1 MLYKLVYYFLKIFFK
16 ICFGVRIFG
25 DIEKFQ
31 QIYNNSAAKK
41 IIVANHTSFLDGL
54 LVGLFLS
61 NSKNQQKP
69 LFVVHT
75 WVANA
80 WYFKPILSLVD
91 FLPIEPSN
99 PMAMKTI
106 IKSIENQN
114 RPVVIFPEGRI
125 SNTGALMKMYD
136 GPAFIAAK
144 SKAQILPIFISGGVL
159 SKYSRFNPQ
168 NEIVKSQKRWFP
180 KITLTFLPPQ
190 QINLIE
196 NQNLQNATKIY
207 SAREKRRIYSNQL
220 LRIMQESQFLAT
232 MQQHQN
238 MTLYEVLCETAELNG
253 KNLPII
259 EDIKCNENPYSYKK
273 FFQIISVLTSLVL
286 KNIDDTD
293 EKNSQNSQNSQ
304 NIGILLPNIAATL
317 ALILGLSA
325 KNKTPAMLNYSA
337 GLNAIIAACQSAN
350 LKFIVCSK
358 AFVEQARLENKLS
371 QLCQTLPYLKIL
383 YLEEIKNSLTLLDKL
398 KALYFGFFPRDFV
411 KNFCKNKNKNKNAAA
426 ILFTSGSEGT
436 PKGVVLSHYA
446 ILANILQIKAVCDV
460 NQNDKFINALPLFH
474 AFGLTAGSLLP
485 ILTGVRQFIYPS
497 PLHYRV
503 IPEVAYDKDCSV
515 IFGTGTFLSHYARF
529 AHPYDFRKMRFVVS
543 GAEKLNA
550 EVANLWFEKFG
561 IRVLEGYGA
570 TETAPV
576 IAVNLPLAF
585 KSNTVGKFLP
595 NVEFKLEK
603 IPGIEI
609 GGRLFVRCPNLMNGY
624 LKVNANGESRFE
636 ELAENAWYDS
646 GDIADVDEFGFVKI
660 IGRFKRFAK
669 IAGEMVSLELS
680 ENLAIKASADFH
692 HAVVAIA
699 DARRG
704 EALVLFTTDKNLTR
718 QKLTETA
725 QKYGFAEIAIP
736 RKIEIIETIPLLST
750 GKTDYVSLN
759 QLARSN

>member
-238 MTLYEVLCETAELNG
+238 MTL
-253 KNLPII
+253 
-259 EDIKCNENPYSYKK
+259 
-273 FFQIISVLTSLVL
+273 
-286 KNIDDTD
+286 
-293 EKNSQNSQNSQ
+293 
-304 NIGILLPNIAATL
+304 
-317 ALILGLSA
+317 
-325 KNKTPAMLNYSA
+325 
-337 GLNAIIAACQSAN
+337 
-350 LKFIVCSK
+350 
-358 AFVEQARLENKLS
+358 
-371 QLCQTLPYLKIL
+371 
-383 YLEEIKNSLTLLDKL
+383 
-398 KALYFGFFPRDFV
+398 
-411 KNFCKNKNKNKNAAA
+411 
-426 ILFTSGSEGT
+426 
-436 PKGVVLSHYA
+436 
-446 ILANILQIKAVCDV
+446 
-460 NQNDKFINALPLFH
+460 
-474 AFGLTAGSLLP
+474 
-485 ILTGVRQFIYPS
+485 
-497 PLHYRV
+497 
-503 IPEVAYDKDCSV
+503 
-515 IFGTGTFLSHYARF
+515 
-529 AHPYDFRKMRFVVS
+529 
-543 GAEKLNA
+543 
-550 EVANLWFEKFG
+550 
-561 IRVLEGYGA
+561 
-570 TETAPV
+570 
-576 IAVNLPLAF
+576 
-585 KSNTVGKFLP
+585 
-595 NVEFKLEK
+595 
-603 IPGIEI
+603 
-609 GGRLFVRCPNLMNGY
+609 
-624 LKVNANGESRFE
+624 
-636 ELAENAWYDS
+636 
-646 GDIADVDEFGFVKI
+646 
-660 IGRFKRFAK
+660 
-669 IAGEMVSLELS
+669 
-680 ENLAIKASADFH
+680 
-692 HAVVAIA
+692 
-699 DARRG
+699 
-704 EALVLFTTDKNLTR
+704 
-718 QKLTETA
+718 
-725 QKYGFAEIAIP
+725 
-736 RKIEIIETIPLLST
+736 
-750 GKTDYVSLN
+750 
-759 QLARSN
+759 

>member
-54 LVGLFLS
+54 LVGLFLP

-259 EDIKCNENPYSYKK
+259 EDIKCNENPYS
-273 FFQIISVLTSLVL
+273 
-286 KNIDDTD
+286 
-293 EKNSQNSQNSQ
+293 
-304 NIGILLPNIAATL
+304 
-317 ALILGLSA
+317 
-325 KNKTPAMLNYSA
+325 
-337 GLNAIIAACQSAN
+337 
-350 LKFIVCSK
+350 
-358 AFVEQARLENKLS
+358 
-371 QLCQTLPYLKIL
+371 
-383 YLEEIKNSLTLLDKL
+383 
-398 KALYFGFFPRDFV
+398 
-411 KNFCKNKNKNKNAAA
+411 
-426 ILFTSGSEGT
+426 
-436 PKGVVLSHYA
+436 
-446 ILANILQIKAVCDV
+446 
-460 NQNDKFINALPLFH
+460 
-474 AFGLTAGSLLP
+474 
-485 ILTGVRQFIYPS
+485 
-497 PLHYRV
+497 
-503 IPEVAYDKDCSV
+503 
-515 IFGTGTFLSHYARF
+515 
-529 AHPYDFRKMRFVVS
+529 
-543 GAEKLNA
+543 
-550 EVANLWFEKFG
+550 
-561 IRVLEGYGA
+561 
-570 TETAPV
+570 
-576 IAVNLPLAF
+576 
-585 KSNTVGKFLP
+585 
-595 NVEFKLEK
+595 
-603 IPGIEI
+603 
-609 GGRLFVRCPNLMNGY
+609 
-624 LKVNANGESRFE
+624 
-636 ELAENAWYDS
+636 
-646 GDIADVDEFGFVKI
+646 
-660 IGRFKRFAK
+660 
-669 IAGEMVSLELS
+669 
-680 ENLAIKASADFH
+680 
-692 HAVVAIA
+692 
-699 DARRG
+699 
-704 EALVLFTTDKNLTR
+704 
-718 QKLTETA
+718 
-725 QKYGFAEIAIP
+725 
-736 RKIEIIETIPLLST
+736 
-750 GKTDYVSLN
+750 
-759 QLARSN
+759 